1 MKPTTDELL
10 AIYRRSLARYEET
23 SDPMAVVQ
31 RRMIARLE
39 LEKQK

>member
-10 AIYRRSLARYEET
+10 AIYRRSLARYEAT
-23 SDPMAVVQ
+23 GDPMAVVQ
-31 RRMIARLE
+31 KRLIARLE